1 MFYKIME
8 SFYLSKE
15 KIDEVLAQQPV
26 QGKKLMEPLKALAAE
41 KKLPINL
48 LEDHE
53 VADNKAEVHILEH
66 DLWLCLT
73 GTGKFIYG
81 GEMHEPFFSKAKDGT
96 EKKHEIR
103 AYKIIGGTELVMKP
117 GDWLWVPAGVP
128 HWHGEEKTARYA
140 IIKIP
145 VASK

>member
-1 MFYKIME
+1 MQKH
-8 SFYLSKE
+8 SSGCVYLSKE
-15 KIDEVLAQQPV
+15 EVAGVLAQAPV
-26 QGKKLMEPLKALAAE
+26 QGKKLMEPLKTLAIE

-53 VADNKAEVHILEH
+53 VSDNKAEVHTLEH
-66 DLWLCLT
+66 DLWLCLE
-73 GTGKFIYG
+73 GEGRFIYG
-81 GEMHEPFFSKAKDGT
+81 GEMHEPFFSKGKDGT

-103 AYKIIGGTELVMKP
+103 AYKIIGGAEVAMKP

-128 HWHGEEKTARYA
+128 HWHGAIKTARYA

-145 VASK
+145 AK